1 MKNVKYFIWRVSFDG
16 FQDWIHSILD
26 LRKEIN
32 RRSCC
37 IDEEDRERVRQA
49 DYWYR
54 IYLIYMNLC
63 NEQEKAYIKA
73 IENHHIPDYDYNH
86 TLDLKKL
93 YYRWELF
100 VGRNDNN
107 RLDEISNKEVGQAI
121 KTARENKCITRKKL
135 ADILGLRP
143 ETLKAYEN
151 GIRTLPFDIYFK
163 VKQLLN
169 LRI

>member
-1 MKNVKYFIWRVSFDG
+1 MKYFIWRLSFDG
-16 FQDWIHSILD
+16 FKDWIHSIPD

-32 RRSCC
+32 RRSLC

-63 NEQEKAYIKA
+63 DEKEKAYIKA
-73 IENHHIPDYDYNH
+73 IENHHIPEYHDHVD
-86 TLDLKKL
+86 TKKL

-107 RLDEISNKEVGQAI
+107 KLDEISNEVVGQAI
-121 KTARENKCITRKKL
+121 KTARENRCITRKKL
-135 ADILGLRP
+135 ADILGMRP

-151 GIRTLPFDIYFK
+151 GTRTLPFDIYYK
-163 VKQLLN
+163 LIQLLI
-169 LRI
+169 LKI